1 LADHHEPAVFSD
13 REREHP
19 VAGAEYKKITLSF
32 IERVI
37 TVFLVNPE
45 NPAVGVELFVLD
57 GPARGRRHARAYL
70 VFSF

>member
-1 LADHHEPAVFSD
+1 LADHHEPAVFGD

-57 GPARGRRHARAYL
+57 GPARGRRHA
-70 VFSF
+70 

>member
-1 LADHHEPAVFSD
+1 LPHHHEAAVLGD

-19 VAGAEYKKITLSF
+19 VAGTEHKKITLSVV
-32 IERVI
+32 ERVI

-57 GPARGRRHARAYL
+57 GPARGRRHA
-70 VFSF
+70 